1 MKAHDRQTR
10 PEKQKTQQLL
20 IAAGIILVLAYAG
33 TYLLATTPY
42 LIRALG
48 PILGQG

>member
-1 MKAHDRQTR
+1 MKARDKHSQHERQ
-10 PEKQKTQQLL
+10 KIQQLL
-20 IAAGIILVLAYAG
+20 IAGGIVLVLAYAG